1 MDSFEAAFFS
11 AYVDTFEDLLY
22 LRMVV
27 RDIFKHCPPYREEL
41 LRLLDEQEE
50 RLHRSRS
57 VHFGNS

>member
-1 MDSFEAAFFS
+1 MDVFESAFFC
-11 AYVDTFEDLLY
+11 AYVDTLENLIS
-22 LRMVV
+22 LRILV

-57 VHFGNS
+57 LHCGNS

>member
-1 MDSFEAAFFS
+1 MDAFEAAFFS
-11 AYVDTFEDLLY
+11 AYVDTYEDLLC

>member
-1 MDSFEAAFFS
+1 MDAFETAFFS
-11 AYVDTFEDLLY
+11 AYVDTYEDLLY

>member
-1 MDSFEAAFFS
+1 MNDFESAFFC
-11 AYVDTFEDLLY
+11 AYVDTLEDLIS
-22 LRMVV
+22 LRMLV

-57 VHFGNS
+57 LHCGNS

>member
-1 MDSFEAAFFS
+1 MDAFEAAFFS
-11 AYVDTFEDLLY
+11 AYVDTYEDLLY

>member
-1 MDSFEAAFFS
+1 MDVFESAFFC
-11 AYVDTFEDLLY
+11 AYVDTLEDLIS
-22 LRMVV
+22 LRMLV

-57 VHFGNS
+57 LHCGNS

>member
-1 MDSFEAAFFS
+1 MDVFESAFFC
-11 AYVDTFEDLLY
+11 AYIDTLEDLIS
-22 LRMVV
+22 LRMLV

-57 VHFGNS
+57 LHCGNS

>member
-1 MDSFEAAFFS
+1 MDDFESAFFC
-11 AYVDTFEDLLY
+11 AYCDTLEDIIS
-22 LRMVV
+22 LRMLA

-57 VHFGNS
+57 LHYGNS

>member
-11 AYVDTFEDLLY
+11 AYVDTYEDLLY